1 MAFLKIAAPE
11 VVSGMSGESEAKIRS
26 LFKEAREQGLAAP
39 VVLMGYYNPF
49 RAYGLEK
56 LAADAAAAGVDGFA
70 APFAA
75 APFAAAPAAA
85 AAPPPPP
92 FAAAAAFAAS
102 RLLRFWASSS
112 ASRRCALVC
121 L

>member
-1 MAFLKIAAPE
+1 MRGGRAARTFSAALQSKYIL
-11 VVSGMSGESEAKIRS
+11 VKTGDQS
-26 LFKEAREQGLAAP
+26 LFFAFFDLVGDL
-39 VVLMGYYNPF
+39 
-49 RAYGLEK
+49 
-56 LAADAAAAGVDGFA
+56 AAAGVDGFA

>member
-1 MAFLKIAAPE
+1 MRGGRATRTFSAALHSKYIL
-11 VVSGMSGESEAKIRS
+11 VKTGDQS
-26 LFKEAREQGLAAP
+26 LFFAFFDLVGDL
-39 VVLMGYYNPF
+39 
-49 RAYGLEK
+49 
-56 LAADAAAAGVDGFA
+56 AAAGVDGLA

-75 APFAAAPAAA
+75 APFAPAAA
-85 AAPPPPP
+85 AAPPPPPP

>member
-1 MAFLKIAAPE
+1 MRGGRAARTFSAALQSKYIL
-11 VVSGMSGESEAKIRS
+11 VKSGDQS
-26 LFKEAREQGLAAP
+26 LFFAFFDLVGDL
-39 VVLMGYYNPF
+39 
-49 RAYGLEK
+49 
-56 LAADAAAAGVDGFA
+56 AAAGVDGFA

-92 FAAAAAFAAS
+92 FAAAAVFAAS

>member
-1 MAFLKIAAPE
+1 MRGGRAARTFSAALQSKYIL
-11 VVSGMSGESEAKIRS
+11 VKSGDQS
-26 LFKEAREQGLAAP
+26 LFFAFFDLVGDL
-39 VVLMGYYNPF
+39 
-49 RAYGLEK
+49 
-56 LAADAAAAGVDGFA
+56 AAAGVDGFA

>member
-1 MAFLKIAAPE
+1 MRGGRPPVRFQRRLHSKYIL
-11 VVSGMSGESEAKIRS
+11 VKTGDQS
-26 LFKEAREQGLAAP
+26 LFFAFFDLVGDL
-39 VVLMGYYNPF
+39 
-49 RAYGLEK
+49 
-56 LAADAAAAGVDGFA
+56 AAAGVDGFA

>member
-1 MAFLKIAAPE
+1 MRGGRAARTFSAALQSKYIL
-11 VVSGMSGESEAKIRS
+11 VKTGDQS
-26 LFKEAREQGLAAP
+26 LFLDFFDLVGDL
-39 VVLMGYYNPF
+39 
-49 RAYGLEK
+49 
-56 LAADAAAAGVDGFA
+56 AAAGVDGFA

>member
-1 MAFLKIAAPE
+1 MRGGRAARTFSAALHSKYILLKT
-11 VVSGMSGESEAKIRS
+11 GDQS
-26 LFKEAREQGLAAP
+26 LFFAFFDLVGDL
-39 VVLMGYYNPF
+39 
-49 RAYGLEK
+49 
-56 LAADAAAAGVDGFA
+56 AAAGVDGLA

>member
-1 MAFLKIAAPE
+1 MRGGRAARTFSAALQSKYIL
-11 VVSGMSGESEAKIRS
+11 VKSGDQS
-26 LFKEAREQGLAAP
+26 LFFAFFDLVGDL
-39 VVLMGYYNPF
+39 
-49 RAYGLEK
+49 
-56 LAADAAAAGVDGFA
+56 AAAGVDGFA

-85 AAPPPPP
+85 AAPPPP
-92 FAAAAAFAAS
+92 FAAAAVFAAS